1 VSVAFLV
8 VLSRAIVLV
17 MLAGI
22 FVAFANTTRAQET
35 APAYPSPLTITS
47 ESLPAATLGQQY
59 RVKLQ
64 ATGGTPDYRW
74 VISGGDLPD
83 GVTLDPYSG
92 ELSGV
97 VSKKDKY
104 YFTVKVTDSSRL
116 AQTFS
121 KDFSLSVVM
130 PLLLEWLRAPQV
142 QGHVIDGAVKVSNA
156 TVDDFDLTVIVVG
169 VNETGKAFVLG
180 YQRFELKHDFVN
192 VEIPFNSM
200 VPQGAYVIHA
210 DAIAEVAPK
219 NAIFRQQLE
228 THSALPVTA
237 SP

>member
-1 VSVAFLV
+1 
-8 VLSRAIVLV
+8 VLV
-17 MLAGI
+17 ALTG
-22 FVAFANTTRAQET
+22 VLVTLSNTGLAQET
-35 APAYPSPLTITS
+35 APAHPSPLTITS
-47 ESLPAATLGQQY
+47 ESLPPATLGQEY

-64 ATGGTPDYRW
+64 ATGGTPSYRW
-74 VISGGDLPD
+74 EISGGDLPD
-83 GVTLDPYSG
+83 GVTLDPHSG
-92 ELSGV
+92 ELSGA

-104 YFTVKVTDSSRL
+104 YFTITVTDSSRP

-121 KDFSLSVVM
+121 KDFSLPVVM

-180 YQRFELKHDFVN
+180 YQRFELKHDIVN

-200 VPQGAYVIHA
+200 VPRGAYVIHA
-210 DAIAEVAPK
+210 DAIAEVPPK